1 MPCKPTASCDSHPF
15 SCSAALCIPWPENEP
30 TLTPQPWI
38 PASLCRGL
46 PAHPVS
52 APHPSRH
59 RSQVTSPGKPLC
71 SSPVRGA
78 VTILKPRWQVPA
90 ASQATEHCLSS
101 QRALLC
107 QLQGA
112 GREFLC
118 QVLPNPGRAVLSG
131 QDPECPCSLPSH
143 CDNEMSLHI
152 SSTPKRGPGHPLLR
166 APGVKLNKKFL
177 S

>member
-1 MPCKPTASCDSHPF
+1 MPCKPTASCDSHHSLALLPF
-15 SCSAALCIPWPENEP
+15 AFPGGKRAHPHL
-30 TLTPQPWI
+30 QPWI

-59 RSQVTSPGKPLC
+59 RSQVTSPGSL
-71 SSPVRGA
+71 SALLPVRGA

-101 QRALLC
+101 QRAPSC
-107 QLQGA
+107 ASCG
-112 GREFLC
+112 GSGG
-118 QVLPNPGRAVLSG
+118 VSLPSAPESGRAVLSG

-152 SSTPKRGPGHPLLR
+152 SSTPKRGPGISTESAR
-166 APGVKLNKKFL
+166 VKQ
-177 S
+177 